1 MKRMDDTKSIADLK
15 HLLVAL
21 ERKRWCTLH

>member
-1 MKRMDDTKSIADLK
+1 MKRLDDTKSIDELK

-21 ERKRWCTLH
+21 EKKRWCTLH